1 MLKLE
6 NVLVDMEKVN
16 DYTSR
21 EKIEL
26 TKVTINENEIH
37 VSSASTVFVN
47 LKKVQEANLD
57 NTFSYK
63 VYEEKFNTL
72 VFLWQSKIEAGLFV
86 GTNDDIH
93 LQKVI
98 LPLQSEIEA
107 MITK

>member
-6 NVLVDMEKVN
+6 NVLVDMENVN

-21 EKIEL
+21 EKIDF
-26 TKVTINENEIH
+26 TNVTINENEIH
-37 VSSASTVFVN
+37 VSSELTVYVN
-47 LKKVQEANLD
+47 LKKVKEADLD
-57 NTFSYK
+57 KAISYK

-72 VFLWQSKIEAGLFV
+72 AFLWKSKIEAGLFK

-98 LPLQSEIEA
+98 LPLQSEIET
-107 MITK
+107 MIIK

>member
-6 NVLVDMEKVN
+6 NVLEDMEKVN

-21 EKIEL
+21 EKIDL

-37 VSSASTVFVN
+37 VSSASTVYVS
-47 LKKVQEANLD
+47 LKKVQEANFE
-57 NTFSYK
+57 NAISYK
-63 VYEEKFNTL
+63 VYEEKFNAL
-72 VFLWQSKIEAGLFV
+72 AFLWKSKIEAGLFK

-98 LPLQSEIEA
+98 LPLQSEIESV
-107 MITK
+107 IIK